1 MPSYKKISSNIER
14 ITIKTPQGKNI
25 YWLNIQNPG
34 KHELEYLRKNYSFKM
49 RQLEWSSAKAISH
62 RPIIQEEE
70 DYLFMILQFPIYTK
84 NKVKAEEVNFFMGE
98 NYIITL
104 HNNKIKRLNDFFNT
118 CKKDKK
124 EACSMP
130 LDHPPVILFEMLRK
144 LIDHCYSI
152 IDNNSRSI
160 DGIEDI
166 ILHHELQ
173 KQATS
178 KILFLRL
185 NIINI
190 RKIVQNHKNT
200 LKKLMNMDSHIIPDE
215 ELRKNYV
222 NLIEHSKRIWEFS
235 ENQKEVIEALYDTN
249 ASLLNHRINETMKT
263 LTIFSVSVLPIALIS
278 ALFGTNLT
286 NGMPL
291 LDTENGFW
299 IALSIM
305 VTGSLGMLL
314 FFIKKRWI

>member
-1 MPSYKKISSNIER
+1 MPNYKKISSNIER
-14 ITIKTPQGKNI
+14 IAIRTSQGKTI
-25 YWLNIQNPG
+25 YWINIKNPG
-34 KHELEYLRKNYSFKM
+34 KQELEYLRKNYSFKM

-62 RPIIQEEE
+62 RPIIEE
-70 DYLFMILQFPIYTK
+70 DDGYLFMILQFPVYTK
-84 NKVKAEEVNFFMGE
+84 NKVKAEEVNFFMGN
-98 NYIITL
+98 NYVITL
-104 HNNKIKRLNDFFNT
+104 HNNKIKRLNDFFHT
-118 CKKDKK
+118 CKKDKN

-144 LIDHCYSI
+144 LINHCYSL
-152 IDNNSRSI
+152 IDSNSKAI
-160 DGIEDI
+160 DEIEDI
-166 ILHHELQ
+166 VLNDSP

-200 LKKLMNMDSHIIPDE
+200 LKKLMKMDSHIIPDE
-215 ELRKNYV
+215 ELRKSYR

-235 ENQKEVIEALYDTN
+235 ENQKEVIEAMYDTN

-263 LTIFSVSVLPIALIS
+263 LTVFSVSVLPIALIS

-291 LDTENGFW
+291 TDVENGFW
-299 IALSIM
+299 IAVSIM
-305 VTGSLGMLL
+305 AAGSLGMLL
-314 FFIKKRWI
+314 FFIKKKWL